1 MRSAMAGQK
10 IGYTEVGDWMARD
23 VDDESLIYR
32 RFDEL
37 GARTLLYLQ
46 SELISSEHQLA
57 DFDRED
63 VVDGDMDW
71 VDAISDWEI
80 LNELAAPNHQ
90 EQERVT
96 ESVSR
101 TKAKTRIALIE
112 KIRQKLETYRKA
124 LLLQSEISRLRRPS
138 KRSLASFRAWFTSIP
153 KLGGRS
159 KYFLDNAN
167 DLVAL
172 NPTQETDY
180 LSECLRRML
189 PTQKDD
195 LFEGVRIGRYNE
207 STVSSAVVVISTLI
221 AAILLIGSITGL
233 YFAKNDTAK
242 LGLIAFFTA
251 LFALSIGLT
260 TNARRSEIFA
270 GTAAYAA
277 VLVVFV
283 SGDLSSSQGS

>member
-1 MRSAMAGQK
+1 MAGQK

-37 GARTLLYLQ
+37 GAGTLLYLQ

-112 KIRQKLETYRKA
+112 KIRQKLETYRT
-124 LLLQSEISRLRRPS
+124 LTPGILEH
-138 KRSLASFRAWFTSIP
+138 
-153 KLGGRS
+153 
-159 KYFLDNAN
+159 N
-167 DLVAL
+167 
-172 NPTQETDY
+172 
-180 LSECLRRML
+180 
-189 PTQKDD
+189 
-195 LFEGVRIGRYNE
+195 
-207 STVSSAVVVISTLI
+207 STL
-221 AAILLIGSITGL
+221 
-233 YFAKNDTAK
+233 D
-242 LGLIAFFTA
+242 
-251 LFALSIGLT
+251 
-260 TNARRSEIFA
+260 R
-270 GTAAYAA
+270 
-277 VLVVFV
+277 
-283 SGDLSSSQGS
+283 